1 MFKRVRLLGMEE
13 AGTISAEAGTISAGA
28 DRGWGCVTGAG
39 GFS

>member
-28 DRGWGCVTGAG
+28 DRGWGVWPGP
-39 GFS
+39 GF